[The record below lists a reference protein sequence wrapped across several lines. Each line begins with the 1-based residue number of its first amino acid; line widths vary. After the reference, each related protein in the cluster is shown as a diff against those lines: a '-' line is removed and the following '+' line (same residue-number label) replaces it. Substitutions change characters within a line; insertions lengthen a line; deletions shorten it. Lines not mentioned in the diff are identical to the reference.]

1 MNMEKETWNVLMI
14 LVRFFSSSRNDK
26 PGKCVQKLCDQ
37 ADKAL
42 EVIRPIL
49 SSVFYYQLAL

>member
-14 LVRFFSSSRNDK
+14 LVRFFPSSRNDK

-37 ADKAL
+37 VGKAL
-42 EVIRPIL
+42 D
-49 SSVFYYQLAL
+49 